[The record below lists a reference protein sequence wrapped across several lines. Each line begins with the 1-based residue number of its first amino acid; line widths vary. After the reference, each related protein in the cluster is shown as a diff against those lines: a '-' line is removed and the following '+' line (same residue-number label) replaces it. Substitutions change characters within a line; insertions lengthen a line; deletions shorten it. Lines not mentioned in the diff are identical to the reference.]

1 MEINWNNTCD
11 VHTHVHDDIENLE
24 RIGELKTDKLC
35 LMGTNIKD
43 LDLVAEL
50 SIKYKDK
57 DFILENKD
65 DNSSSLYD
73 EFIKELPNPIAFNIW
88 YDKLESLII
97 KYNENCLIG
106 EVGIDRSFKLKNPN
120 NNKKLSNYQISIDH
134 QILIL
139 EKQIELAIRYGK
151 SISLHCVQSSGK
163 IVEIL
168 KKLQQKNTQQI
179 DSINN
184 DLQLKICF
192 HSFCGSIDTIKLLLS
207 LNNSPKKNKKSKL
220 LSIECYFSFSKVINE
235 RLSNRLHDLIKF
247 VPEDRLLVE
256 SDFHSPVGLDYLM
269 QDIIQLIS
277 KVKDW
282 SCDFTINK
290 LKDNFLNFINNYN
303 NKDKES
309 KEKLTFVSF
318 EEEILE
324 ANLTKA
330 LGTFM
335 GISSPFENVALT
347 VFGVISLSDSVN
359 GKTELSDLSLRF
371 NLENNFKTL

>member
-303 NKDKES
+303 NKDKEC
-309 KEKLTFVSF
+309 
-318 EEEILE
+318 
-324 ANLTKA
+324 
-330 LGTFM
+330 
-335 GISSPFENVALT
+335 NV
-347 VFGVISLSDSVN
+347 
-359 GKTELSDLSLRF
+359 K
-371 NLENNFKTL
+371 

>member
-57 DFILENKD
+57 VIPY

-303 NKDKES
+303 NKDKE
-309 KEKLTFVSF
+309 
-318 EEEILE
+318 
-324 ANLTKA
+324 

>member
-1 MEINWNNTCD
+1 MYKVNILD
-11 VHTHVHDDIENLE
+11 VWSKHTQCKKETYSMYGV
-24 RIGELKTDKLC
+24 
-35 LMGTNIKD
+35 NILNVRK
-43 LDLVAEL
+43 
-50 SIKYKDK
+50 KHTQ
-57 DFILENKD
+57 
-65 DNSSSLYD
+65 
-73 EFIKELPNPIAFNIW
+73 
-88 YDKLESLII
+88 
-97 KYNENCLIG
+97 C
-106 EVGIDRSFKLKNPN
+106 KN
-120 NNKKLSNYQISIDH
+120 
-134 QILIL
+134 
-139 EKQIELAIRYGK
+139 
-151 SISLHCVQSSGK
+151 
-163 IVEIL
+163 
-168 KKLQQKNTQQI
+168 
-179 DSINN
+179 
-184 DLQLKICF
+184 
-192 HSFCGSIDTIKLLLS
+192 
-207 LNNSPKKNKKSKL
+207 PKKNKKSKL

-235 RLSNRLHDLIKF
+235 RLSNRLHDLINF

-303 NKDKES
+303 NKDKEYVNLLKVLQNIA